1 MMTTT
6 TRLDVFIKNMDDR
19 KHLFLFII
27 IIIIILVV
35 VVIIIIIIII
45 VVTIIITI
53 FIVSIIIIIIIII
66 IVFSRGPPCLADVR
80 PRDEHHQAEQQGEQC
95 PILHVERS
103 SWKHTGNSSS
113 VAKAA
118 AQYEE

>member
-53 FIVSIIIIIIIII
+53 FIVSIIIIIIIIVI
-66 IVFSRGPPCLADVR
+66 IVVIIVVIFTCGCSVTFKHDEITSSGFQFPCKKCTVTLFLMNEVKNWNF
-80 PRDEHHQAEQQGEQC
+80 C
-95 PILHVERS
+95 
-103 SWKHTGNSSS
+103 
-113 VAKAA
+113 
-118 AQYEE
+118 